1 MIEVVYVPV
10 EANSG
15 QYMDYLENKLNN
27 GYNVV
32 RADSC
37 NNAIMYII
45 EKKDN
50 KLSEKETIQ
59 IEKDRSLEFNINNSV
74 KVKLSK
80 KGAEVKNI
88 INSGTNKF
96 FEDRGIKGIK
106 KLKEDYV
113 EGDIYEAQLWALMS
127 EFGPCLLTGMDS
139 PFLNCEIYF
148 NDKELKDV
156 EDLK

>member
-10 EANSG
+10 EANSE

-50 KLSEKETIQ
+50 RLSEKETIQ
-59 IEKDRSLEFNINNSV
+59 IEKDRSLEFNIGDYITFDKYIERPYDFRRLNTLYRVLGYNKPNNI
-74 KVKLSK
+74 KVK
-80 KGAEVKNI
+80 I
-88 INSGTNKF
+88 IKDRDRESGKIASIN
-96 FEDRGIKGIK
+96 
-106 KLKEDYV
+106 
-113 EGDIYEAQLWALMS
+113 
-127 EFGPCLLTGMDS
+127 LLTEYPYITKLYDAVTES
-139 PFLNCEIYF
+139 YV
-148 NDKELKDV
+148 KE
-156 EDLK
+156 